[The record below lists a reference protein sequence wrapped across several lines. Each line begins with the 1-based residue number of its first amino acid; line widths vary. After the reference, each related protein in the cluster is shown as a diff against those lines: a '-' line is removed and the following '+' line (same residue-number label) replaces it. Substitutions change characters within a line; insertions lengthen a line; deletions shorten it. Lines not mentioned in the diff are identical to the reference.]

1 MNLKKNLIALSTASI
16 VAIAGAGV
24 ATADEAVQADD
35 TQQQAVTIDDAAT
48 ADTTED
54 VTEEVAEEA
63 AEDVAV
69 GDDAAEVADEAVEE
83 GAEELV
89 EDTEADA
96 SGSSSSSEETTA
108 DETESTDEGATAGSS
123 EDSTEDEAPAGS
135 SDEDFFKW
143 DEETTGLEKFKDVAE
158 LLSII
163 GGVIATIVTLVALF

>member
-24 ATADEAVQADD
+24 AT
-35 TQQQAVTIDDAAT
+35 
-48 ADTTED
+48 
-54 VTEEVAEEA
+54 
-63 AEDVAV
+63 
-69 GDDAAEVADEAVEE
+69 ADEAVEE

-123 EDSTEDEAPAGS
+123 EASTEDEAPAGS

>member
-1 MNLKKNLIALSTASI
+1 MNLKKNLIALSTASV

-48 ADTTED
+48 ANTAED
-54 VTEEVAEEA
+54 VAEEVTEEA
-63 AEDVAV
+63 AEDVAE
-69 GDDAAEVADEAVEE
+69 GDDAAEVAEETVEE
-83 GAEELV
+83 G
-89 EDTEADA
+89 DT
-96 SGSSSSSEETTA
+96 SSSSSSSEDSTA

-123 EDSTEDEAPAGS
+123 EDSTADETPAGS

-143 DEETTGLEKFKDVAE
+143 DEETTGVEKFQDVAE